1 MRVGLGDAD
10 AAVGIALQVVTD
22 FLGELA
28 RIGRLPTRVEF
39 DRDLGGQIF
48 HVLVLLDPPVL
59 EMVTNGPDA
68 PRTRL
73 RLTGT
78 IEARPAA
85 DPNADPIVV
94 GLNAAVRLTI
104 VLVPADPVPAVGFR
118 YDGVDGQPSPPVT
131 AADIDAFMN
140 SPEIQQ
146 ILSETQ
152 IPIAASL
159 VEGLNATRFPE
170 EGSRPDASA
179 WSVRL
184 TLTPAASGSVDAFA
198 VSAGSPGTLAALQ
211 VTESFVAPRMGL
223 AVAYNRTF
231 LDLVLGRGA
240 DAREGQTVEGAEVQS
255 PLTIQ
260 MADDGIFMK
269 GHVIKEID
277 TPLID
282 VAPDVDIRFDGVAI
296 PQLIRGTTAM
306 TMDTDGIDVDVDDT
320 DEIFYGALQWVLT
333 IGASALLFTGV
344 GSLTALGIVLWL
356 TVVQEVW
363 NKAVDLDNAPN
374 VLRESLAASLGAQL
388 SLLAQSLDDSTPAG
402 ELSVDGTPDSM
413 VVVDGNIVLF
423 AQVLIVPMRARLRS
437 AEYSKKLRRFAIFE
451 LDDRRKFRAQ
461 ELARLMKAGKVT
473 LSGFHHVGGD
483 YIRSDHDNA
492 LANNLLQSFEDNETR
507 EIVVKNLK

>member
-1 MRVGLGDAD
+1 MRVNLGDAD
-10 AAVGIALQVVTD
+10 AAVGISLQVITD

-39 DRDLGGQIF
+39 DRDLGGQTF
-48 HVLVLLDPPVL
+48 HVVVLLDPPVF
-59 EMVTNGPDA
+59 EMVTDGPDA

-85 DPNADPIVV
+85 DPTADPIVL

-104 VLVPADPVPAVGFR
+104 VLAPADPVAEVGFE
-118 YDGVDGQPSPPVT
+118 YDGVDGQPAPPVT
-131 AADIDAFMN
+131 AGDIDGFMT
-140 SPEIQQ
+140 SPEVQQ
-146 ILSETQ
+146 VLANTRL
-152 IPIAASL
+152 PIARSL
-159 VEGLNATRFPE
+159 VEGLNASRFPV
-170 EGSRPDASA
+170 GAPDVSD

-198 VSAGSPGTLAALQ
+198 VSAGPPGTMAALQ
-211 VTESFVAPRMGL
+211 LTESFVAPRTGL

-231 LDLVLGRGA
+231 LDLILARGA
-240 DAREGQTVEGAEVQS
+240 DAREGQTVEGAEVQD
-255 PLTIQ
+255 PLTIS

-269 GHVIKEID
+269 GHVVKEID

-282 VAPDVDIRFDGVAI
+282 VAPDVDIFFEGVAI
-296 PQLIRGTTAM
+296 PQLVRGTTGM
-306 TMDTDGIDVDVDDT
+306 TMDTSGIDVDVDDT

-344 GSLTALGIVLWL
+344 GSLTLLGIALWL

-363 NKAVDLDNAPN
+363 NKAVDLDSAPN
-374 VLRESLAASLGAQL
+374 VLREALAASLGAQL

-413 VVVDGNIVLF
+413 VVIDGNIVLF
-423 AQVLIVPMRARLRS
+423 AQVLIAAMQRRLRS
-437 AEYSKKLRRFAIFE
+437 AEYSQKLRRFAIFQ

-461 ELARLMKAGKVT
+461 ELARLMKAGKVSV
-473 LSGFHHVGGD
+473 SGFHHVAGN
-483 YIRSDHDNA
+483 YIRSDQDNS
-492 LANNLLQSFEDNETR
+492 LANNLLQSYKGNETR
-507 EIVVKNLK
+507 EVVVKNL